1 MRSILI
7 ACAALGAVSIALPVA
22 TASAQT
28 VVIKK
33 DGDHDRGLH
42 RGWRHNNDWRHHN
55 AKVVVIK
62 KHRRHDD

>member
-7 ACAALGAVSIALPVA
+7 ACAALGAISIAVPVA
-22 TASAQT
+22 TASAET

-33 DGDHDRGLH
+33 TDHDRGMH
-42 RGWRHNNDWRHHN
+42 RGWRHHN

-62 KHRRHDD
+62 KHRRHYD